1 MLGISFCLGEEKLRR
16 VRENRFYESNE
27 QDVEEEGTEFEMKL
41 YIYIYKTMIN
51 KIKRYFIF
59 FFF

>member
-41 YIYIYKTMIN
+41 YIYI
-51 KIKRYFIF
+51 
-59 FFF
+59 